1 MDIDVKTKIA
11 DAILHLP
18 DPAHDGSTLGEALC
32 VIVGAACPQGRGNAC
47 ADLYE
52 RVVRLREP
60 GAALLSAPYR
70 YPESTA
76 HVAVVRWLVGETVD
90 LRDIAG
96 IVAGAHRHHP
106 EHLEAALAVLDEWAA
121 QS

>member
-1 MDIDVKTKIA
+1 MDIDVKTKVA

-18 DPAHDGSTLGEALC
+18 DPAHDGATLGEALC
-32 VIVGAACPQGRGNAC
+32 DIIGATHPKGRGNAC
-47 ADLYE
+47 ADL
-52 RVVRLREP
+52 RDIIARLREP
-60 GAALLSAPYR
+60 GAALLSTPYR

-76 HVAVVRWLVGETVD
+76 HVAVVRWLVGEVVD

-106 EHLEAALAVLDEWAA
+106 EHIEAALVALDEWAA
-121 QS
+121 QD

>member
-1 MDIDVKTKIA
+1 MDIDTKTRVA

-18 DPAHDGSTLGEALC
+18 DPAHDGASLGEALC
-32 VIVGAACPQGRGNAC
+32 VIIGAAHPKGRGNAC
-47 ADLYE
+47 ADL
-52 RVVRLREP
+52 RDIIARLRDP
-60 GAALLSAPYR
+60 GAALLSTSYR

-76 HVAVVRWLVGETVD
+76 HVAVVRWLAGDVID

-106 EHLEAALAVLDEWAA
+106 EHVDAVLAALDEWV
-121 QS
+121 